1 MSVLGTDKRDS
12 SFHARKNPQDSEESA
27 QAVPER
33 DVSACV
39 PVETRTPTTRIVPC
53 EVGSWEICGGSN
65 REGNSTFVHCNYIK
79 VINTHAKG
87 NSFDLSLD

>member
-27 QAVPER
+27 QAAPKL

-39 PVETRTPTTRIVPC
+39 PTETRTPATSIVLC
-53 EVGSWEICGGSN
+53 EVGSSEICGISKG
-65 REGNSTFVHCNYIK
+65 EENSPFVHCNYIK
-79 VINTHAKG
+79 VINTH
-87 NSFDLSLD
+87 F